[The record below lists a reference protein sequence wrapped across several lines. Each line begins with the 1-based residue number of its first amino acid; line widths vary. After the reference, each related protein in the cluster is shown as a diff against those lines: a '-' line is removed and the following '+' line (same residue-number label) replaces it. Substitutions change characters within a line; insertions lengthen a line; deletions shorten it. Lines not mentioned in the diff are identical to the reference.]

1 MREIDAAVVRGPEEH
16 AVEAVTLDD
25 PESGEVLVDVRA
37 TGVCHT
43 DYHAYTSERTDFPI
57 VLGHEG
63 AGVVEAVGDGVST
76 VEPGDRVVLWV
87 LPSCGD
93 CEYCRSGRPYLC
105 QARRETRG
113 RMMDGTRRLG
123 RDGKAIN
130 HFYAQ
135 SSFASMAVV
144 PERQVI
150 PVPDEVPFEIG
161 ALLGCGVTT
170 GLGAVSNI
178 TEVGSGESV
187 AVFGCGGVGAGAVLA
202 ANAVS
207 AGPIVAVD
215 LDADTLETMA
225 EIGATHTVDAGDED
239 PVAEIE
245 ALTGGVDYAF
255 ECIGTPQTVQQA
267 VASLGPG
274 GTAAITGTS
283 STPPAEIDLGQFT
296 KGISVVGNIVGFTQP
311 RVDIPRYAAM
321 YQNGDLDLE
330 TILTRRYELDEL
342 DEAFAALDAGEGI
355 RSVVRFD
362 EGAH

>member
-1 MREIDAAVVRGPEEH
+1 MREIEAAVVHGPEEH
-16 AVEAVTLDD
+16 AVETVTLDD
-25 PESGEVLVDVRA
+25 PGPGEVLVDVRA

-43 DYHAYTSERTDFPI
+43 DYHAYTSDDTDFPV

-76 VEPGDRVVLWV
+76 VEPGDHVVLWV

-93 CEYCRSGRPYLC
+93 CEYCRSGQPYLC

-113 RMMDGTRRLG
+113 QMMDGTHRLSQ
-123 RDGKAIN
+123 DGEPID

-144 PERQVI
+144 PERQVV
-150 PVPDEVPFEIG
+150 PVADDVPFEIG

-178 TEVGSGESV
+178 TDVDGGETV

-207 AGPIVAVD
+207 AGTIVAVD
-215 LDADTLETMA
+215 LDADTLDTMA
-225 EIGATHTVDAGDED
+225 EIGATHTVNAGEED
-239 PVAEIE
+239 PVERIE
-245 ALTGGVDYAF
+245 ELTGGVDYAF
-255 ECIGTPQTVQQA
+255 ECIGAPQTVQQA
-267 VASLGPG
+267 IASLRPG

-283 STPPAEIDLGQFT
+283 NTPPAEIDLGRFT

-311 RVDIPRYAAM
+311 RVDIPRYVRM
-321 YQNGDLDLE
+321 YQNGDLDLDA
-330 TILTRRYELDEL
+330 ILTRRYELEEL
-342 DEAFAALDAGEGI
+342 DEAFAALDAGEVI
-355 RSVVRFD
+355 RSVVQFE
-362 EGAH
+362 EGA